1 MSMNHCARVRLA
13 PAHYYFFFPP
23 PPPLPRLC
31 LRCRGRQK
39 ASSEGFRRAGILQP
53 SVTSLCQSPAPFQ
66 PILTHFDGS
75 VQEHSSV
82 RSTLSLS
89 FFFFKAPSIFM
100 RLASSYRGPDWA
112 SLMKNHFAF
121 FISGLLTDVT
131 ANILQTIAKRKKR
144 H

>member
-23 PPPLPRLC
+23 LPRLC
-31 LRCRGRQK
+31 LRCRDRQK
-39 ASSEGFRRAGILQP
+39 ASSEGFCRAGILQP
-53 SVTSLCQSPAPFQ
+53 SVTSLFQSPAPFQ

-82 RSTLSLS
+82 L
-89 FFFFKAPSIFM
+89 FFFFKAMSIFM

-112 SLMKNHFAF
+112 LLMKNHFAF